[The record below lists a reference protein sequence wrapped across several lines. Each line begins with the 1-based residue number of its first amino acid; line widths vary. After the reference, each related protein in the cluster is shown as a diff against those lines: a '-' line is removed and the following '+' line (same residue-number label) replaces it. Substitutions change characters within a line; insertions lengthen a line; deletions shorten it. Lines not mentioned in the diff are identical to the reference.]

1 MKRLL
6 IVLSLN
12 FTSFTLLSVPLP
24 APGSG
29 NASSID
35 QSLVLALVAGLII
48 GAWATRKA
56 VKSSLLINT
65 DSYANDA

>member
-12 FTSFTLLSVPLP
+12 LVSFTLLSVPLP

-29 NASSID
+29 NASPID
-35 QSLVLALVAGLII
+35 QPTVLALLAGLAI
-48 GAWATRKA
+48 GTWATVKA
-56 VKSSLLINT
+56 VKAIKT
-65 DSYANDA
+65 V